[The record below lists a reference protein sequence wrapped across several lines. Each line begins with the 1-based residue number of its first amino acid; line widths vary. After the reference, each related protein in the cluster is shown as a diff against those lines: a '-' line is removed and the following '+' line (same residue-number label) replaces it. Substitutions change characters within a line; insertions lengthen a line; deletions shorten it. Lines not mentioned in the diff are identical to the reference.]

1 MIVGVQIS
9 PRNHALL
16 VLLELH
22 TVYICLSPTGF
33 ALAIVTHVLCSR
45 FLMFAAKLLTHM
57 MVACLGTQVRPNL
70 TSNVV
75 NQLNIEGKQSAYSN

>member
-1 MIVGVQIS
+1 MIGVTNLSKKSCIACVI
-9 PRNHALL
+9 RI
-16 VLLELH
+16 
-22 TVYICLSPTGF
+22 ICLSPTGF
-33 ALAIVTHVLCSR
+33 ALAVVSHVLCSR

-75 NQLNIEGKQSAYSN
+75 NQLNIEGKHPAYSN